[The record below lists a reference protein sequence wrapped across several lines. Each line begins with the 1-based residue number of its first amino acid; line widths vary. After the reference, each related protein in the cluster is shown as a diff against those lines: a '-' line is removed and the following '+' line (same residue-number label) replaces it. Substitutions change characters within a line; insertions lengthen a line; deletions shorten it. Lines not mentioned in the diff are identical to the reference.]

1 MTHAEFKDFTRQIER
16 LTGGSGAR
24 KASAEAAGVDVDDQ
38 GLAASAA
45 PQPAFVGT
53 ARPSSPRVLHSGAC
67 LARPGG
73 DVRLGDIKKAMP
85 PIGGGGRDKTRAAG
99 IGGTLEGLGD
109 CQRISDSNPALER
122 RGSCPPASL
131 APLTNQSVPS
141 LKLGSIGDGGTK
153 DAATSLTDR
162 SAQAA
167 ANAGVRRPLPRHLLS
182 RGVKGA
188 YTAR

>member
-73 DVRLGDIKKAMP
+73 DLRLGDIKKPTP
-85 PIGGGGRDKTRAAG
+85 PIGGVGRDKTRAAG
-99 IGGTLEGLGD
+99 CGGTREGLGD
-109 CQRISDSNPALER
+109 
-122 RGSCPPASL
+122 GSCPPASL
-131 APLTNQSVPS
+131 APLSNQSIPN
-141 LKLGSIGDGGTK
+141 LKLGSIGDGGPT

-167 ANAGVRRPLPRHLLS
+167 VNAGARRPLPRHLLS

>member
-73 DVRLGDIKKAMP
+73 DLRLGDIKKPTP
-85 PIGGGGRDKTRAAG
+85 PIGGVGRDKTRAAG
-99 IGGTLEGLGD
+99 CGGTREGLGE
-109 CQRISDSNPALER
+109 RISDSNPALER

-131 APLTNQSVPS
+131 APLSNQSIPN
-141 LKLGSIGDGGTK
+141 LKLGSIGDGGPT

-167 ANAGVRRPLPRHLLS
+167 VNAGARRPLPRHLLS